1 MKEDKSKS
9 LILKQMMEIVNE
21 KLLLSKGQITSIN
34 QSKSSATKSTAGD
47 KHETGRAMMERELAM
62 AEAQKEKAQKQ
73 LLDIESML
81 GASRSGT
88 VKNGSLVNTT
98 KGRFLIG
105 VALGKVEIDLGLCF
119 AISQASPMG
128 SLLFGKKEGD
138 AVELNGMDI
147 QIISV
152 E

>member
-1 MKEDKSKS
+1 
-9 LILKQMMEIVNE
+9 MEIVNE
-21 KLLLSKGQITSIN
+21 KLLLSKCQITSIN

-47 KHETGRAMMERELAM
+47 KHETCRAMMERELAI
-62 AEAQKEKAQKQ
+62 AETQKAKAKKQ

-81 GASRSGT
+81 GASRNET

-105 VALGKVEIDLGLCF
+105 VALGKVETDLGLCF

-128 SLLFGKKEGD
+128 SLLFGKREGD
-138 AVELNGMDI
+138 VVELNGMDI

>member
-1 MKEDKSKS
+1 MTK
-9 LILKQMMEIVNE
+9 IVKE
-21 KLLLSKGQITSIN
+21 KLLLLKGQITSIN

-47 KHETGRAMMERELAM
+47 KHETGRAMMDRDLAM
-62 AEAQKEKAQKQ
+62 AEAQKAKAQKQ
-73 LLDIESML
+73 MLDIESML
-81 GASRSGT
+81 GFSRSRT

-105 VALGKVEIDLGLCF
+105 VALGKVETDFGLCF

-138 AVELNGMDI
+138 TVELNGMDI
-147 QIISV
+147 QIISN

>member
-1 MKEDKSKS
+1 MKEVKSKS
-9 LILKQMMEIVNE
+9 LILKQMIEIVKE

-34 QSKSSATKSTAGD
+34 QSKSSETKSTAGD

-62 AEAQKEKAQKQ
+62 AEAQKAKAQKQ

-81 GASRSGT
+81 EASRSGT

-98 KGRFLIG
+98 MGMFLIG
-105 VALGKVEIDLGLCF
+105 VALGKVETELGLCF
-119 AISQASPMG
+119 AISQASPIG

-147 QIISV
+147 QIISI

>member
-1 MKEDKSKS
+1 MKE
-9 LILKQMMEIVNE
+9 IVKE

-47 KHETGRAMMERELAM
+47 KHETSRAMMERELAM
-62 AEAQKEKAQKQ
+62 AEAQKAKAQKQ
-73 LLDIESML
+73 MLDIESML
-81 GASRSGT
+81 GFSRSRT

-105 VALGKVEIDLGLCF
+105 VALGKVETDFGLCF

-138 AVELNGMDI
+138 TVELNGMDI
-147 QIISV
+147 QIISI

>member
-1 MKEDKSKS
+1 
-9 LILKQMMEIVNE
+9 MMEIVNE

-62 AEAQKEKAQKQ
+62 AEAQKAKAQKQ
-73 LLDIESML
+73 MLDIKSMF
-81 GASRSGT
+81 GFSRSRT

-105 VALGKVEIDLGLCF
+105 IALGKVETDFGLCF

-138 AVELNGMDI
+138 TVELNGMDI
-147 QIISV
+147 QINSI